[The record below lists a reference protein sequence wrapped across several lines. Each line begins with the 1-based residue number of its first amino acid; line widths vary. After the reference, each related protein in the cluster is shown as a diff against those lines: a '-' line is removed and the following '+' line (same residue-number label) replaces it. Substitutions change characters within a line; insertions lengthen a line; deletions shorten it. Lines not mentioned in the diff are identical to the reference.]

1 MDASTPSTTPP
12 TAFRGSEDERAD
24 QQRKRNRIRFSC
36 TTCREKK
43 LKCNRQS
50 PCDQCIKRNV
60 ASTCNFIPYAQNEPR
75 PPPSVSG
82 ATPGSGSGSSRNRK
96 GPLQDMT
103 AAARLRHLEHMVQV
117 LKAQMRREESV
128 GADVPASSR
137 GISPVPPSPSVGS
150 MSQETQPDAGSM
162 AKGTAGAM
170 ADPSRYVEVIH
181 WEAVLDEITTLTKN
195 LKASDES
202 SEDEEEDCSPSN
214 VPERY
219 PASVLFAGG
228 FAPVPLADMF
238 RRLPPKPV
246 CDRLLNIFF
255 EVKDPSWSVF
265 HLPTL
270 WKYYNALWQE
280 GAEYSYADLAFFFL
294 LFANSAVFCSHT
306 GEAVPGN
313 LGSPMQAYSI
323 FKTTG
328 AHALALSDYSTP
340 GKNKLE
346 ALYMYF
352 IIEFIGQPDA
362 PLSTSI
368 IFSNIIRL
376 SMHMGL
382 HRDPKHYPTMSPFE
396 GEMRRRLWY
405 LFVEVDQVV
414 SFQFGLPSNIQP
426 RFYDTEIPR
435 NLLDEDFDETTKE
448 LPPSRPES
456 EFTPILLNIVKSRMI
471 RAFGDITAA
480 MCSRNPISY
489 AEVIR
494 LDKQLEDAHKSLP
507 HLLQFRSF
515 AESTDDPID
524 VVMQR
529 FWMELMYQ
537 KARIVLHRRYM
548 GIGRTDKRYTHSQQ
562 VCLDAATKTL
572 RCQYDAHCERQP
584 GGRLTSEK
592 KNGSFFRTSISNH
605 DFLLAGMILCLE
617 LSYIKAREKRE
628 ASPADM
634 QSDTVENDVIS
645 KDQLM
650 QMLET
655 SRQIWQ
661 STRKQSAEANRAFK
675 ILSKMLCMST
685 GAVFESSPESSGS
698 AYDSFQASTMA
709 NEESGSGAVPIG
721 VTGANPY
728 YYTQPQAPTTVNQV
742 VPVAIP
748 IAMPQ
753 TATIPIAEQ
762 MQYSPAWQPDLPPP
776 MGPVDFSP
784 YNTMSQ
790 FMDPSLTADWHM
802 WDNQVQNGNVD
813 ELQIP
818 WNTFFHTP
826 MPGYQ

>member
-1 MDASTPSTTPP
+1 MDASPSSTTPP
-12 TAFRGSEDERAD
+12 TAFRGSEDERSD

-60 ASTCNFIPYAQNEPR
+60 AATCNFIPYAQNEPR
-75 PPPSVSG
+75 PSPSASG
-82 ATPGSGSGSSRNRK
+82 PTPASQSAGSRNRR

-103 AAARLRHLEHMVQV
+103 EAARLRHLEHMVQV
-117 LKAQMRREESV
+117 LKAQMRREESG
-128 GADVPASSR
+128 GADVPASSSA
-137 GISPVPPSPSVGS
+137 ISPVPPSPSV
-150 MSQETQPDAGSM
+150 QETQPDAESTAP

-170 ADPSRYVEVIH
+170 ADQTRYVEVIH

-202 SEDEEEDCSPSN
+202 DEDEEESWSPSN
-214 VPERY
+214 VPERQ
-219 PASVLFAGG
+219 PISVLFSGG
-228 FAPVPLADMF
+228 FAPVSPVDLF
-238 RRLPPKPV
+238 RRMPPKPV
-246 CDRLLNIFF
+246 CDRLLSIFF
-255 EVKDPSWSVF
+255 QLKDSSWSVF

-270 WKYYNALWQE
+270 WKYYEALWQE
-280 GAEYSYADLAFFFL
+280 GAELSYADLAFFFL
-294 LFANSAVFCSHT
+294 LFANSAVICSHT
-306 GEAVPGN
+306 GEELPGN
-313 LGSPMQAYSI
+313 IGSPMQAHSM
-323 FKTTG
+323 FKTMG

-346 ALYMYF
+346 ALYVYF
-352 IIEFIGQPDA
+352 VAEFIGHPDA

-368 IFSNIIRL
+368 LFSNLVRL

-396 GEMRRRLWY
+396 GEMRRRLW
-405 LFVEVDQVV
+405 LQFVEVDQIVA
-414 SFQFGLPSNIQP
+414 FQFGLPSTIQS

-456 EFTPILLNIVKSRMI
+456 EMTPILLNIVKSRTI
-471 RAFGDITAA
+471 CAFADITAA

-494 LDKQLEDAHKSLP
+494 LDEQLEEAHNSLP
-507 HLLQFRSF
+507 RLLQFRSF
-515 AESTDDPID
+515 AESRDDPID

-548 GIGRTDKRYTHSQQ
+548 GIGRTDKRYRHSQQ

-572 RCQYDAHCERQP
+572 RCQYDLHYERQP
-584 GGRLTSEK
+584 RGRLTSEK
-592 KNGSFFRTSISNH
+592 NGDFFRQSITTH

-617 LSYIKAREKRE
+617 LSYIRAREKRE
-628 ASPADM
+628 ASPM
-634 QSDTVENDVIS
+634 GTRSDTVENDVIS
-645 KDQLM
+645 KNLLM
-650 QMLET
+650 QMLKT

-661 STRKQSAEANRAFK
+661 LTRHQSTEANRAFK
-675 ILSKMLCMST
+675 ILSKMLCLST

-698 AYDSFQASTMA
+698 AYDSFQASTYPKA
-709 NEESGSGAVPIG
+709 EPGAG

-728 YYTQPQAPTTVNQV
+728 YYTQPQAPTAMNQA

-748 IAMPQ
+748 IVMPQ
-753 TATIPIAEQ
+753 TTTIPMADQ

-784 YNTMSQ
+784 YNTMDQ
-790 FMDPSLTADWHM
+790 FMDPSLMADWHH
-802 WDNQVQNGNVD
+802 WDSQVHNTNVD

-818 WNTFFHTP
+818 WNTFFHP
-826 MPGYQ
+826 QMPGYQ

>member
-1 MDASTPSTTPP
+1 MDTCTSTSTTPP
-12 TAFRGSEDERAD
+12 TAFRGSEDERAE

-75 PPPSVSG
+75 PSPSASG
-82 ATPGSGSGSSRNRK
+82 ATPGSGSGSSRNRR

-117 LKAQMRREESV
+117 LKAQVRREES
-128 GADVPASSR
+128 GGTDVPASSR
-137 GISPVPPSPSVGS
+137 GISPAPPSPSVGS
-150 MSQETQPDAGSM
+150 MSQETEPDAEST

-170 ADPSRYVEVIH
+170 ADPTRYVEVIH
-181 WEAVLDEITTLTKN
+181 WEAVLDEITTLTRN

-202 SEDEEEDCSPSN
+202 SEDEEEEPSN
-214 VPERY
+214 VSGRQPV
-219 PASVLFAGG
+219 SVLFAGG

-255 EVKDPSWSVF
+255 EVKDPSWSIY

-280 GAEYSYADLAFFFL
+280 GAEYSYVDLAFFFL

-313 LGSPMQAYSI
+313 LGSPMQAYSM
-323 FKTTG
+323 FKTIG

-340 GKNKLE
+340 GKCKLE
-346 ALYMYF
+346 AMCMYF
-352 IIEFIGQPDA
+352 CAEFIGQPDA

-368 IFSNIIRL
+368 IFSNMVRL

-382 HRDPKHYPTMSPFE
+382 HRDPKHYPNMSPFE
-396 GEMRRRLWY
+396 GEMRRRLWL
-405 LFVEVDQVV
+405 LFVEVDQIV
-414 SFQFGLPSNIQP
+414 SFQFGLPSNIHS
-426 RFYDTEIPR
+426 RFYDTEMPR
-435 NLLDEDFDETTKE
+435 NLRDEDFDESTKE
-448 LPPSRPES
+448 LPPSRPET
-456 EFTPILLNIVKSRMI
+456 EVTPILLNIVKSRMI

-489 AEVIR
+489 VEVIR
-494 LDKQLEDAHKSLP
+494 LDKQLEDAHNSLP
-507 HLLQFRSF
+507 LLLKFRSF
-515 AESTDDPID
+515 AESKEDSVD

-572 RCQYDAHCERQP
+572 RCQYDVHCESQP
-584 GGRLTSEK
+584 GGRLTQE
-592 KNGSFFRTSISNH
+592 KNGQFFRASITTH

-628 ASPADM
+628 TSPFGAR
-634 QSDTVENDVIS
+634 SDTVENDVIS

-650 QMLET
+650 RMLET

-661 STRKQSAEANRAFK
+661 STRKQSIEANRAFK
-675 ILSKMLCMST
+675 ILSKMLCVST
-685 GAVFESSPESSGS
+685 GAVFESSPESPGS
-698 AYDSFQASTMA
+698 AYDSFQASSMPKA
-709 NEESGSGAVPIG
+709 EPGSGAAA
-721 VTGANPY
+721 TGTNPY
-728 YYTQPQAPTTVNQV
+728 YYTQPQAPTAMKQA

-748 IAMPQ
+748 IVMPQ
-753 TATIPIAEQ
+753 TTMPMPEQ
-762 MQYSPAWQPDLPPP
+762 MQYPPAWQPDLPPP

-784 YNTMSQ
+784 YNTMDQ
-790 FMDPSLTADWHM
+790 FMDPSLTADWHL
-802 WDNQVQNGNVD
+802 WDNQVQNANVD

-818 WNTFFHTP
+818 WNMFFHP
-826 MPGYQ
+826 RMPGYQ